1 MNMKNTVVDN
11 ITEHI
16 REGIKHGRFAPGQRL
31 VESDLTT
38 ELGVSRGPLREGLSR
53 LASEGHLIIEP
64 FRGAVVRRWTRQDIV
79 DLFDVREVLEG
90 QAASLA
96 AASADQAG
104 RKTLLTAVKRIRPTI
119 DPQGYLVHNAMF
131 HESIADLSGNA
142 LLQRLL
148 DQLATNAYRL
158 QFRQVVVNADRRRP
172 IADHLAIAE
181 AIAVGDGRAAERA
194 MRKHVRESRELT
206 LATGEGTFG

>member
-1 MNMKNTVVDN
+1 MTPKNTVVDN

-16 REGIKHGRFAPGQRL
+16 RDGIKHGRFAPGQRL
-31 VESDLTT
+31 VESDLTA

-64 FRGAVVRRWTRQDIV
+64 FRGAVVRKWTRQDIV

-90 QAASLA
+90 QAAQLA
-96 AASADQAG
+96 AGSADLVA
-104 RKTLLTAVKRIRPTI
+104 RKALLSSVKKVRPTV
-119 DPQGYLVHNAMF
+119 DPQGYLTHNASF
-131 HESIADLSGNA
+131 HEQIAALSSNA

-148 DQLATNAYRL
+148 EQLSTNAYRL

-172 IADHLAIAE
+172 LADHLAIAE
-181 AIAVGDGRAAERA
+181 AIASGDGRAAERA
-194 MRKHVRESRELT
+194 MRKHISSSRDLT
-206 LATGEGTFG
+206 LATSDSAFG